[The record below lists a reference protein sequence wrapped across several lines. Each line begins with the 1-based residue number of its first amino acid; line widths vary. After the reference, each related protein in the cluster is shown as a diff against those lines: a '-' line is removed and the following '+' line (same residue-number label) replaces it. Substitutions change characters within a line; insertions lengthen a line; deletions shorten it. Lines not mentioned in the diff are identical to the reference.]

1 MNSLHVLYQMARA
14 DFLER
19 VRRYSFLVTLAF
31 AVFLGYS
38 AYSGRVVMKLGD
50 YQGVYNTAWLSALM
64 TLVTTTFLSLVGFY
78 VVRNSVDRDQQTC
91 VGRIL
96 AATPMTRFFYTA
108 AKVVSNFAV
117 LSAMVLVLMAA
128 ALVMQL
134 TKGVGS
140 VHLGPLITP
149 FLLVALPA
157 MAVVAAM
164 AVLFETS
171 PVLRSGA
178 GNVIYF
184 FVWTAI
190 LSAPI
195 QTRLPDMTGV
205 GIFMNSMEQT
215 VKTIDPAW
223 KRSFTLSLGGAEFG
237 AAPSRT
243 VLWQGLQWDAQL
255 LLGRLLWLAV
265 AVGLTALAAVFF
277 HRFDPAYERR
287 RRRSGDREVTR
298 AEEVT
303 HLSPTASPAHL
314 TSLPAKARRSRFG
327 YLVISEL
334 RLMLKGRRWWWYAVM
349 AGLILASAAVPDA
362 NGRAAMVAA
371 TLLWPVLVWSQL
383 GTRENRFGTGALM
396 FSSPEPLRKQLT
408 ATLAAGILFTAIVT
422 AGLGMRA
429 LIAGDW
435 GAIAAWATA
444 VVFIPTLAL
453 ALGAWSGNSKTFEAT
468 YTIWWYAGVAN
479 HVQGLDFVGTLEQ
492 SRTPMVFLV
501 LALALAAAAYA
512 GRRIRLAYA

>member
-1 MNSLHVLYQMARA
+1 MARA

-31 AVFLGYS
+31 AVYLGYS
-38 AYSGRVVMKLGD
+38 AYSGRVILRLGD
-50 YQGVYNTAWLSALM
+50 YRGVYNTAWLSALM
-64 TLVTTTFLSLVGFY
+64 TPMTTTFLSLVGFY
-78 VVRNSVDRDQQTC
+78 VVRNSVDRDHQTG

-108 AKVVSNFAV
+108 AKVVSTFAV
-117 LSAMVLVLMAA
+117 LSAMVLMLMGAA
-128 ALVMQL
+128 IVMQF

-149 FLLVALPA
+149 FLLVALPT

-164 AVLFETS
+164 AILFETT

-178 GNVIYF
+178 GNVIYV

-195 QTRLPDMTGV
+195 QTRLPDMTGIGV
-205 GIFMNSMEQT
+205 FMNSMEQT
-215 VKTIDPAW
+215 VRAIDPAW
-223 KRSFTLSLGGAEFG
+223 KRSFSLSLGGADFG
-237 AAPSRT
+237 AAPSKT
-243 VLWQGLQWDAQL
+243 VLWQGLHWDAQL

-265 AVGLTALAAVFF
+265 AVGLTALAAMSF

-287 RRRSGDREVTR
+287 RKRSGDREIAR
-298 AEEVT
+298 AAEVA

-314 TSLPAKARRSRFG
+314 TPLPAKARRSRFA

-334 RLMLKGRRWWWYAVM
+334 RLMLKGKRWWWYAVM
-349 AGLILASAAVPDA
+349 AGLIVASAAVPDA

-396 FSSPEPLRKQLT
+396 FSSPEPSRKQLT
-408 ATLAAGILFTAIVT
+408 ATFVAGILFTTVVT
-422 AGLGMRA
+422 AGPGMRA
-429 LIAGDW
+429 LIPGDW
-435 GAIAAWATA
+435 GAI
-444 VVFIPTLAL
+444 FIPALAL
-453 ALGAWSGNSKTFEAT
+453 ALGTWSGTSKTFEAT

-479 HVQGLDFVGTLEQ
+479 HIRGLDFIGTLEQ

-501 LALALAAAAYA
+501 LALALAATAYA
-512 GRRIRLAYA
+512 GRRVRLAYA

>member
-1 MNSLHVLYQMARA
+1 MSSLHILYQMARA

-19 VRRYSFLVTLAF
+19 VRRYSFLITLAF
-31 AVFLGYS
+31 AVYLGYS
-38 AYSGRVVMKLGD
+38 AYSGRVVMRLGE
-50 YQGVYNTAWLSALM
+50 YHGVYNTAWLSALM

-78 VVRNSVDRDQQTC
+78 VVRNSVDRDQQTG

-96 AATPMTRFFYTA
+96 AATPMTRLFYTA

-117 LSAMVLVLMAA
+117 LSSMVLVLMGAA
-128 ALVMQL
+128 MVMQF
-134 TKGVGS
+134 TKGVGA
-140 VHLGPLITP
+140 VHFGPLITP

-164 AVLFETS
+164 AVLFETT

-184 FVWTAI
+184 FVWAAI

-195 QTRLPDMTGV
+195 QTRSPDMTGV
-205 GIFMNSMEQT
+205 GVFMNSMEQT
-215 VKTIDPAW
+215 VRAIDPAW
-223 KRSFTLSLGGAEFG
+223 KRSFTLSLGGADFG

-243 VLWQGLQWDAQL
+243 VLWQGLHWDAQL

-265 AVGLTALAAVFF
+265 AVGLTALAAMFF
-277 HRFDPAYERR
+277 HRFDPAYERSR
-287 RRRSGDREVTR
+287 KPSGDRATTTGAEVTR
-298 AEEVT
+298 
-303 HLSPTASPAHL
+303 LSPTASPVHL
-314 TSLPAKARRSRFG
+314 TPLPAKVRRFRFG

-334 RLMLKGRRWWWYAVM
+334 RLMLKGRRWWWYAGMVS
-349 AGLILASAAVPDA
+349 LIVASAAVADA
-362 NGRAAMVAA
+362 NGRAGMVAA
-371 TLLWPVLVWSQL
+371 TLLWPVLIWSQL

-408 ATLAAGILFTAIVT
+408 ATLVAGILFTTVVT
-422 AGLGMRA
+422 AGPGMRA

-435 GAIAAWATA
+435 GASAAWAAA
-444 VVFIPTLAL
+444 VVFIPSLAL
-453 ALGAWSGNSKTFEAT
+453 ALGVWSGTGKTFEAT
-468 YTIWWYAGVAN
+468 YTIWWYFGVAN
-479 HVQGLDFVGTLEQ
+479 HVRGLDFIGTLEQ
-492 SRTPMVFLV
+492 SRTPMLFLV

-512 GRRIRLAYA
+512 GRRVRLAYA

>member
-1 MNSLHVLYQMARA
+1 MARA

-31 AVFLGYS
+31 AVYLGYS
-38 AYSGRVVMKLGD
+38 AYSGRVVMRLGD
-50 YQGVYNTAWLSALM
+50 YRGVYNTAWLSALM
-64 TLVTTTFLSLVGFY
+64 TLMTTTFLSLVGFY
-78 VVRNSVDRDQQTC
+78 VVRNSVDRDQQTG

-117 LSAMVLVLMAA
+117 LSTMVLVLMGAA
-128 ALVMQL
+128 MVMQFS
-134 TKGVGS
+134 KGVGS
-140 VHLGPLITP
+140 VHLGSLITP

-157 MAVVAAM
+157 MAVVSAM
-164 AVLFETS
+164 AILFEIT

-184 FVWTAI
+184 FVWAAI

-195 QTRLPDMTGV
+195 ETGLPDMTGV
-205 GIFMNSMEQT
+205 SVFMNSMAQT
-215 VKTIDPAW
+215 IRAIDPAW
-223 KRSFTLSLGGAEFG
+223 KRSFTLSLGGADFG
-237 AAPSRT
+237 APNRT
-243 VLWQGLQWDAQL
+243 VLWQGLHWDAHL
-255 LLGRLLWLAV
+255 LLGRLFWLAI

-287 RRRSGDREVTR
+287 RKRSGDREITR
-298 AEEVT
+298 AAEAT
-303 HLSPTASPAHL
+303 RLPPTAALVRL
-314 TSLPAKARRSRFG
+314 TPLPAKARHFRFG

-349 AGLILASAAVPDA
+349 AGLIVASAAVPDPSA
-362 NGRAAMVAA
+362 RAGIIAV

-408 ATLAAGILFTAIVT
+408 ATLVAGFLFTAVVT
-422 AGLGMRA
+422 AGVGLRA

-435 GAIAAWATA
+435 GAVASWAAA
-444 VVFIPTLAL
+444 VIFIPALAL
-453 ALGAWSGNSKTFEAT
+453 ALGSWSGTSKTFEAI

-479 HVQGLDFVGTLEQ
+479 HLRGLDFIGTLEQ

-501 LALALAAAAYA
+501 LAVVLAAAAYA

>member
-31 AVFLGYS
+31 AVYLGYS
-38 AYSGRVVMKLGD
+38 AYSGRVVMRLGD
-50 YQGVYNTAWLSALM
+50 YRGVYNTAWLSALM

-78 VVRNSVDRDQQTC
+78 VVRNSVDRDQQTR

-117 LSAMVLVLMAA
+117 LSAMVLVLMGAA
-128 ALVMQL
+128 IVMQL

-164 AVLFETS
+164 AILFETT

-205 GIFMNSMEQT
+205 GVFMNSMEQT
-215 VKTIDPAW
+215 VRAIDPAW
-223 KRSFTLSLGGAEFG
+223 KRSFTLSLGGADFG

-243 VLWQGLQWDAQL
+243 VLWQGLHWDTQL

-287 RRRSGDREVTR
+287 RKPSGDRAITP
-298 AEEVT
+298 AAEVT
-303 HLSPTASPAHL
+303 HRSPTAAPVHL
-314 TSLPAKARRSRFG
+314 TPLPAKARRSRFG

-334 RLMLKGRRWWWYAVM
+334 LLMLKGRRWWWYAVM
-349 AGLILASAAVPDA
+349 ASLIVASAAVSDA
-362 NGRAAMVAA
+362 NERAGIVAA

-383 GTRENRFGTGALM
+383 GTRESRFGTGPLM

-408 ATLAAGILFTAIVT
+408 ATLIAGILFTTVVT
-422 AGLGMRA
+422 AGPGMRA
-429 LIAGDW
+429 LLAGDW
-435 GAIAAWATA
+435 GAIAAWAAA
-444 VVFIPTLAL
+444 VVFVPTLAL
-453 ALGAWSGNSKTFEAT
+453 ALGAWSGTSKTFEAI
-468 YTIWWYAGVAN
+468 YTVWWYAGVAN
-479 HVQGLDFVGTLEQ
+479 HARGLDFIGTLEQ
-492 SRTPMVFLV
+492 SRAPMVFLM
-501 LALALAAAAYA
+501 LTLALAAAAYA
-512 GRRIRLAYA
+512 GRRVRLAYA

>member
-1 MNSLHVLYQMARA
+1 MARA

-19 VRRYSFLVTLAF
+19 VRRYSFLVTLVF
-31 AVFLGYS
+31 AVYLGYS
-38 AYSGRVVMKLGD
+38 AYSGRVIMRLGD
-50 YQGVYNTAWLSALM
+50 YRGVYNTAWLSALM

-78 VVRNSVDRDQQTC
+78 VVRNSVDRDQQTG

-117 LSAMVLVLMAA
+117 LSAMVLVLMGAA
-128 ALVMQL
+128 ITMQL
-134 TKGVGS
+134 TKGVGAL
-140 VHLGPLITP
+140 HLGTLITP

-164 AVLFETS
+164 AVLFETT
-171 PVLRSGA
+171 PVLRGGA

-184 FVWTAI
+184 FVWAAM

-195 QTRLPDMTGV
+195 QTHLPDLTGIGV
-205 GIFMNSMEQT
+205 FMNSMEQT
-215 VKTIDPAW
+215 VRAIDPAW
-223 KRSFTLSLGGAEFG
+223 QRSFTLSLVSADV
-237 AAPSRT
+237 AASSGKT
-243 VLWQGLQWDAQL
+243 VLWQGLHWDAQL

-265 AVGLTALAAVFF
+265 AVGLTAMAAMFF

-287 RRRSGDREVTR
+287 GKRSGNRQIAPAPEV
-298 AEEVT
+298 A
-303 HLSPTASPAHL
+303 HLSPTASAAHL
-314 TSLPAKARRSRFG
+314 TPLPANARRFRFA

-334 RLMLKGRRWWWYAVM
+334 RLMLKGKRRWWYAVM
-349 AGLILASAAVPDA
+349 AGLIVASAAVPDG

-371 TLLWPVLVWSQL
+371 TFLWPVLVWSQL
-383 GTRENRFGTGALM
+383 GTRENRFGMGALM

-408 ATLAAGILFTAIVT
+408 ATLAAGVLFTVVVS
-422 AGLGMRA
+422 AGLGMRV

-435 GAIAAWATA
+435 GAITAWAAA
-444 VVFIPTLAL
+444 VLFIPALAL
-453 ALGAWSGNSKTFEAT
+453 ALGTWSGTSKTFEAT
-468 YTIWWYAGVAN
+468 YTIWWYFGVAN
-479 HVQGLDFVGTLEQ
+479 HVRGLDFLGTLEQ